1 MAVGGEVQRA
11 ALGVGTRYPAPAEV
25 NPDDLRVRKA
35 GVDITDECRI
45 YTHRERTHTLHL
57 LYHNGGI
64 ASSWVEGYEIEVL
77 DGKAKKG

>member
-64 ASSWVEGYEIEVL
+64 ASSWVEGYKIEVL
-77 DGKAKKG
+77 DGKA